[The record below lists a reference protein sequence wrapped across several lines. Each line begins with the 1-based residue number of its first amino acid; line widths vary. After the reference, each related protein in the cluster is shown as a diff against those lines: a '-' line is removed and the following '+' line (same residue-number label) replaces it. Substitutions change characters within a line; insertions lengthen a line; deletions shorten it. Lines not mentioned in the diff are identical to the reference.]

1 MMRGEKGR
9 SQISEKPG
17 RMRNEEKIP
26 GMTVERRRLFEPG
39 DLVSS
44 FTGDLGVVLSE
55 ETLKQV
61 PTLFKEGNRPGRF
74 FAPGCCHNPDY
85 VTQVPVL
92 FEDGT
97 YDVMRA
103 MNIRKRTDLPA
114 AKREELERMVTA
126 GIAGLERL
134 PDPRK
139 RRKE

>member
-1 MMRGEKGR
+1 MRGEKGR

-103 MNIRKRTDLPA
+103 ISG
-114 AKREELERMVTA
+114 REPIFRPQS
-126 GIAGLERL
+126 GRNW
-134 PDPRK
+134 
-139 RRKE
+139 KEW